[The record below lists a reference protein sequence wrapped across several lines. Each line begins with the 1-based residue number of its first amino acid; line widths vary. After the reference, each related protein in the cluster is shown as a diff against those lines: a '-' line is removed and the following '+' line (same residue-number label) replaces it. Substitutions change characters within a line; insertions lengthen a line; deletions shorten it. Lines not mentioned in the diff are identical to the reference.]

1 MKRLLVGLLFGIA
14 LTAQGIAF
22 TGAGHGSYAFLA
34 FATSAFVFMP
44 LLALPAGP
52 LLWALY
58 FLFIPNLDKGWQR
71 VSALSAVL
79 VFHLGFGAWFA
90 PQDPAFTRTGTLPI
104 SIFAVSLLA
113 TIGCLLFFTI
123 RKQSY

>member
-1 MKRLLVGLLFGIA
+1 MKRVLIGLFFGIV

-22 TGAGHGSYAFLA
+22 TGAGHGSYALLA
-34 FATSAFVFMP
+34 CASSISIFMP

-79 VFHLGFGAWFA
+79 AFHIGFGVLIAF
-90 PQDPAFTRTGTLPI
+90 QDPAFTQIGAFAI
-104 SIFAVSLLA
+104 SIFSASLLA
-113 TIGCLLFFTI
+113 TLSCLLFFTL
-123 RKQSY
+123 RKSSH